1 MLKRTAIIIFLLMG
15 ILLPFVAAGEEIN
28 DLKSRIT
35 KKNNQIAEIEREI
48 TGYLNEIERTEKE
61 ANTLGNQIKRI
72 SATVSKLSGDIRLT
86 RRRIEA
92 AELALEKL
100 GEEIGD
106 KEDATE
112 VLKRALAELIRNFNE
127 TQSKTLLEIL
137 LAYPTFSSFFSDLEY
152 IENLGAG
159 IDLKL
164 SDLREVKKTLTTEK
178 KEKGRQKKRLIY
190 LREELADRKVIE
202 EGARRQKKIL
212 LSVTKNK
219 ETQYK
224 KLLSERLAKKDAL
237 EAEIRKIEEEL
248 RITIDPD
255 SLPKTGSGV
264 LAWPLDKVKITQYFG
279 NTRFSTRN
287 PQIYNGKG
295 HNGIDLRASFGTPI
309 KTALAGK
316 VSAIGNTDKTCYKV
330 SYGKWIL
337 IDHGNNLSTLYSHL
351 SFIKVASGASV
362 KKGETIGYSGNT
374 GYTTGPHLHFAV
386 FATQGVRISTI
397 RSKICGTLMRL
408 PVAPY
413 SAYLN
418 PLSYL

>member
-1 MLKRTAIIIFLLMG
+1 M
-15 ILLPFVAAGEEIN
+15 
-28 DLKSRIT
+28 
-35 KKNNQIAEIEREI
+35 
-48 TGYLNEIERTEKE
+48 
-61 ANTLGNQIKRI
+61 
-72 SATVSKLSGDIRLT
+72 
-86 RRRIEA
+86 
-92 AELALEKL
+92 
-100 GEEIGD
+100 
-106 KEDATE
+106 
-112 VLKRALAELIRNFNE
+112 IRNLNE
-127 TQSKTLLEIL
+127 TQSQTLLEIL
-137 LAYPTFSSFFSDLEY
+137 LAHPTFSSFFSDLEY

-164 SDLREVKKTLTTEK
+164 SDLRKVKKTLTKEK

-212 LSVTKNK
+212 LSATKNK

-224 KLLSERLAKKDAL
+224 KLLSERLVKKDAL

-264 LAWPLDKVKITQYFG
+264 LAWPIDKVKITQYFG

-287 PQIYNGKG
+287 PQVYNGKG
-295 HNGIDLRASFGTPI
+295 HNGIDLRASFGTPV
-309 KTALAGK
+309 KAAFASK
-316 VSAIGNTDKTCYKV
+316 VSAVGNTDKTCYKV

-337 IDHGNNLSTLYSHL
+337 LDHGNNLSTLYAHL
-351 SFIKVASGASV
+351 SFIKVAPGASV
-362 KKGETIGYSGNT
+362 KKGEIIGYSGNT
-374 GYTTGPHLHFAV
+374 GYTTGPHLHLAV
-386 FATQGVRISTI
+386 FATQGVQISTI